1 MTTAASAEEVDAMFA
16 AWFRSVTL
24 QVGDLDRGLLLR
36 FVVTSGEISQS
47 GRSART
53 LPMARS
59 RSSTNELREEDH
71 YGLPE
76 SARNER
82 KR

>member
-1 MTTAASAEEVDAMFA
+1 MFA
-16 AWFRSVTL
+16 AWFKPVTF
-24 QVGDLDRGLLLR
+24 QVALWPGLLPR
-36 FVVTSGEISQS
+36 FVVKTGEIGRS

-53 LPMARS
+53 LPMAPS
-59 RSSTNELREEDH
+59 SSSTNELEEEDH

-82 KR
+82 KW